1 MSFHSDNNSYSAA
14 ITNNTYWSW
23 QNLVSADSILSNI
36 EQDINAS
43 HPGSTND
50 ALRAIRTPVSDLDA
64 KAVTMDTGHI
74 QFAITPDVRAYI
86 QGAITVAWPTNT
98 PSFTATP
105 TGSYTPTN
113 TPTPLTGVN
122 VNNGVTIVGPV
133 PAHGVTDIGVETP
146 IWNLSNRA
154 TTLDTGHVTISSMP
168 NVSGSVS
175 MLNGSSALTVS
186 VSAATTLAAGSALI
200 GVCSIYSTS
209 ANRSVSAT
217 GMAVSCLG
225 AYPMKT
231 LSMAVTSIGGSGA
244 VTMALYAWSN
254 PTYAGGVSVAAI
266 TITGASASGQ
276 TFISNPFPALQYGVS
291 VLGIAASTTITA
303 FVQGA
308 QF

>member
-1 MSFHSDNNSYSAA
+1 
-14 ITNNTYWSW
+14 
-23 QNLVSADSILSNI
+23 
-36 EQDINAS
+36 
-43 HPGSTND
+43 
-50 ALRAIRTPVSDLDA
+50 
-64 KAVTMDTGHI
+64 
-74 QFAITPDVRAYI
+74 
-86 QGAITVAWPTNT
+86 
-98 PSFTATP
+98 
-105 TGSYTPTN
+105 
-113 TPTPLTGVN
+113 
-122 VNNGVTIVGPV
+122 
-133 PAHGVTDIGVETP
+133 
-146 IWNLSNRA
+146 
-154 TTLDTGHVTISSMP
+154 
-168 NVSGSVS
+168 